1 MLDFQDPMAPHQ
13 TGRCDPA
20 DVSLK
25 SFFLGPQAEN
35 GPWLRRQVESLLGR
49 WFDWRRSLFPQDGK
63 AISAADESDTEFVRR
78 RARFEGALEEISR
91 RFEQE
96 VPKFSPRY
104 IGHMFSEVSL
114 PGFLGHLVALLHN
127 PNNISGESSVVG
139 VEIENEAIQPLLQMV
154 GFPPS
159 KGEGGV
165 GHFTS
170 GGTVANFEAM
180 IRARARCAAWI
191 AAIASQPADSRGI
204 FAAAAVGWEKFDSL
218 NQDHGFADRSYWNFE
233 ISNPWETGARLNER
247 FNTSFR
253 GPVVLV
259 PENKHY
265 SWKKGVSLLGLGE
278 DSFWPIELDHR
289 GKLSVASLREQLE
302 FAEHEERPVMM
313 VVSVAGTTEMGQFDP
328 IDEVADLLDEWRTSR
343 GIHIWH
349 HVDAAYGGFFRALDV
364 TQDSPLTEDAR
375 KALAAMPRADSITL
389 DPHKLGYVPYSCG
402 AFVCRTRRDYLVK
415 QFSAPYLKF
424 DLRRDRGQVTL
435 EGSRSATGAAATW
448 MIERTTGLDAKGYGR
463 IIDRTL
469 LMRSQLAAELD
480 QAGLDIR
487 ITPHSDSN
495 IICFTIA
502 RPGESLASSNRTAAA
517 IYERLSP
524 QGDGPFFVSKTTLRW
539 DAYGKFLDSFV
550 SAWNPVRDTD
560 EVVLVRLCLMNPFFN
575 SKEMKTKYS
584 QEFIKILRELAPG
597 TPSGHP

>member
-1 MLDFQDPMAPHQ
+1 MLDILNPMASHPN
-13 TGRCDPA
+13 GNCDPA

-35 GPWLRRQVESLLGR
+35 GPWLRRQVDSLLSR

-63 AISAADESDTEFVRR
+63 AISAADEGDMDFVRR
-78 RARFEGALEEISR
+78 RAHFEGALEELSR

-114 PGFLGHLVALLHN
+114 PAFLGHLVALMHN

-154 GFPPS
+154 GYPPS

-180 IRARARCAAWI
+180 IRARARCSAWI
-191 AAIASQPADSRGI
+191 AAIASQPTDPRDL
-204 FAAAAVGWEKFDSL
+204 FAAASLGWEQFDAL
-218 NQDHGFADRSYWNFE
+218 NRDHGFADPSYWNFE
-233 ISNPWETGARLNER
+233 ISNPWETGARLSER
-247 FNTSFR
+247 FGTAFR

-265 SWKKGVSLLGLGE
+265 SWKKGVSLLGLGD
-278 DSFWPIELDHR
+278 DSFWPIELDPR
-289 GKLSVASLREQLE
+289 GKLSIDSLRQQLE
-302 FAEHEERPVMM
+302 TAEREKRPVMM

-328 IDEVADLLDEWRTSR
+328 IDEVADLLDEWRSTR

-349 HVDAAYGGFFRALDV
+349 HVDAAYGGFFRALDF
-364 TQDSPLTEDAR
+364 TQDRSLTDDAR

-424 DLRRDRGQVTL
+424 DLRKDRGQVTL

-448 MIERTTGLDAKGYGR
+448 MIERTTGLDSEGYGR
-463 IIDRTL
+463 IIERTL
-469 LMRSQLAAELD
+469 LMRSQLATALE
-480 QAGLDIR
+480 QAGLGVR

-495 IICFTIA
+495 IICFTLGS
-502 RPGESLASSNRTAAA
+502 PGQSLTESNRIASA

-539 DAYGKFLDSFV
+539 DAYGKFLDRFV
-550 SAWNPVRDTD
+550 SAWNPIRDTD

-575 SKEMKTKYS
+575 SKEMKSDYS
-584 QEFIKILRELAPG
+584 QMFIKALREF
-597 TPSGHP
+597 SR